1 MKPFTYLLIPFQQG
15 MRMGRVAV
23 TWRSEDE
30 RQLWLSMLLDAMEE
44 ASRPEIRARPLDRAI
59 LGNLRVQLAMRPS
72 AAAYG
77 GSVFSL
83 RN

>member
-1 MKPFTYLLIPFQQG
+1 
-15 MRMGRVAV
+15 MGQLAA

-30 RQLWLSMLLDAMEE
+30 RQAWLAMLLDAMEE
-44 ASRPEIRARPLDRAI
+44 ACRPEIRARPLDRAI
-59 LGNLRVQLAMRPS
+59 LAALRARLALRRS
-72 AAAYG
+72 TAVYG

>member
-1 MKPFTYLLIPFQQG
+1 
-15 MRMGRVAV
+15 MGRLAV
-23 TWRSEDE
+23 TWRSEDG
-30 RQLWLSMLLDAMEE
+30 RQAWLAKLLDAMEE

-59 LGNLRVQLAMRPS
+59 LAALRAQLAMRPS
-72 AAAYG
+72 VVAYG

>member
-1 MKPFTYLLIPFQQG
+1 
-15 MRMGRVAV
+15 MGRPAV

-44 ASRPEIRARPLDRAI
+44 ASRPETRARRLDRAI
-59 LGNLRVQLAMRPS
+59 LDPLRVQLAVRPS
-72 AAAYG
+72 TAAYG